1 MANPETM
8 KDEAE
13 IHQAEIHEAEP
24 RQATTVPPLQGAP
37 EADARYALPPAPR
50 QETTGARMPFLAGMF
65 SLFPGLGN
73 VYNGLYLRGII
84 FFMICIGL
92 IGLASEARVEERVLL
107 IFSVI
112 FVWFFNIFDA
122 YRQATLINYGYT
134 PGGELPEEP
143 RVSAWGSGGLVAGVV
158 VFALGFYGFLREH
171 FEIDLTLLADYWYVL
186 FMAFGAFLIARTV
199 LEKKRAEAETEE
211 TLDGD
216 LEAV

>member
-8 KDEAE
+8 EDEAE
-13 IHQAEIHEAEP
+13 IHQAEIHEPETRHA
-24 RQATTVPPLQGAP
+24 PPLSGAP
-37 EADARYALPPAPR
+37 EKDPLYALPPAPR
-50 QETTGARMPFLAGMF
+50 QEAPQARMPFLAGMF

-73 VYNGLYLRGII
+73 VYNGLYLRGVT
-84 FFMICIGL
+84 FFLVCIGL
-92 IGLASEARVEERVLL
+92 IALATEARVEEKVLF

-134 PGGELPEEP
+134 PGVERPAMP

-158 VFALGFYGFLREH
+158 IFALGLYGFLHQH

-186 FMAFGAFLIARTV
+186 FMAFGAVLIVRTV
-199 LEKKRAEAETEE
+199 LERKKAEAAESDETF
-211 TLDGD
+211 DGD
-216 LEAV
+216 PEDA